1 MPPVQSWKKS
11 QRIINSGRKILT
23 TQRKITAKAPA
34 AFRTFTFVDGR
45 WQLPIALGV
54 LAVVSLLGLVPF
66 GPLTAYMPY
75 VFSVLAVVFLIVTFM
90 GSTQTLDTPPMD
102 FDEERVKLHKRRQQ
116 AHCRVEQT
124 TEKLTHIQ
132 DKFQKVLREMSPE
145 LCADDSE
152 ELVVFIAQ
160 ARRAQQTVHRAAAGA

>member
-1 MPPVQSWKKS
+1 MAV
-11 QRIINSGRKILT
+11 
-23 TQRKITAKAPA
+23 A
-34 AFRTFTFVDGR
+34 
-45 WQLPIALGV
+45 IALGV

-116 AHCRVEQT
+116 AIAVSNRRR
-124 TEKLTHIQ
+124 KSSHIYRINS
-132 DKFQKVLREMSPE
+132 KRFCGR
-145 LCADDSE
+145 
-152 ELVVFIAQ
+152 
-160 ARRAQQTVHRAAAGA
+160 

>member
-1 MPPVQSWKKS
+1 MAV
-11 QRIINSGRKILT
+11 
-23 TQRKITAKAPA
+23 A
-34 AFRTFTFVDGR
+34 
-45 WQLPIALGV
+45 IALGV

-66 GPLTAYMPY
+66 GPLTTYMPY

-116 AHCRVEQT
+116 ALARVEQT

-132 DKFQKVLREMSPE
+132 DKFQKGFAGDESGTLR
-145 LCADDSE
+145 
-152 ELVVFIAQ
+152 
-160 ARRAQQTVHRAAAGA
+160 R